1 MTAAESAELAESLA
15 KPVAV
20 PGRFLALADGLH
32 HDVPESTYH
41 ERILGVASKGAL
53 ELVRYAPAKYLSWV
67 RGEDE
72 PEEESRAL
80 FFGRAA
86 HCGILEPEKYA
97 KVYAVEPAYGDGRTK
112 AAKEKKDAWRAE
124 HAGAIPLSEADA
136 KAIAGMKDAISR
148 HPEMGPIFRALWEGK
163 RGAAEVTI
171 KWTCPESG
179 LVCRSRDDL
188 FIDGEDPEIIDLK
201 STADARSEEFNRS
214 RMKFGYHRQEGHY
227 VHGHAVTGKRSP
239 RFRFLAVEKVP
250 PYLLRVYEL
259 SPALRELGYR
269 QIQQAKEDLARCV
282 GFDDFPGLSPITE
295 TLEQFPWEK

>member
-1 MTAAESAELAESLA
+1 MIAESAELAESLA
-15 KPVAV
+15 KPAQ
-20 PGRFLALADGLH
+20 PGRFLALPDGLH
-32 HDVPESTYH
+32 LDVPESTYH

-97 KVYAVEPAYGDGRTK
+97 RTYAVEPAFGDGRTK

-124 HAGAIPLSEADA
+124 HAGAIPLAEADA
-136 KAIAGMKDAISR
+136 RAIAGMKDAISK

-163 RGAAEVTI
+163 RGAAEVTV

-179 LVCRSRDDL
+179 LICRARDDL
-188 FIDGEDPEIIDLK
+188 FIDGEDAETIDLK
-201 STADARSEEFNRS
+201 TTADCRPEEFNRS
-214 RMKFGYHRQEGHY
+214 RMKWGYGRQRAHY
-227 VHGHAVTGKRSP
+227 EEGHAVTGRP
-239 RFRFLAVEKVP
+239 IRRFRFLAIEKTA
-250 PYLLRVYEL
+250 PYLLKPYDL
-259 SPALRELGYR
+259 SPAIHELSRR
-269 QIQQAKEDLARCV
+269 QISQAKADLARCV
-282 GFDDFPGLSPITE
+282 GFDDFPGLSPLTE
-295 TLEQFPWEK
+295 TLEILPWER